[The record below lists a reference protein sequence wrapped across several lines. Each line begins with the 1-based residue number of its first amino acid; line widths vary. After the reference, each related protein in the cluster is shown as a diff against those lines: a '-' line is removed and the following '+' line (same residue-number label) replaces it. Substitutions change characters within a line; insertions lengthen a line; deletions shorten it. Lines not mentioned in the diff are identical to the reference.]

1 MTRTHYR
8 HVRVEY
14 DAAGGHLHRWTS
26 GTGRFW
32 LMVEPG
38 ATDEQIRAEAEAEA
52 IRRARRNIE
61 HNAAVSEVRILPA
74 CLGDEDA

>member
-1 MTRTHYR
+1 MTPTPKRR

-32 LMVEPG
+32 MMVERD
-38 ATDEQIRAEAEAEA
+38 ATDEQIHAEAEAEA
-52 IRRARRNIE
+52 ILRARRNIE
-61 HNAAVSEVRILPA
+61 HNATVSDVRIIDGGA
-74 CLGDEDA
+74 E

>member
-1 MTRTHYR
+1 MTATPKHR

-32 LMVEPG
+32 MMVERD
-38 ATDEQIRAEAEAEA
+38 ATDEQIHAEAEAEA
-52 IRRARRNIE
+52 ILRARRNIE
-61 HNAAVSEVRILPA
+61 HNATVSDVRIIERGA
-74 CLGDEDA
+74 E